1 MDQATFARYKKEFVS
16 ATRRVLE
23 VEHSANLAEAG
34 FPAYGNPNAL
44 ISFLFWERLYR
55 VIQHVER
62 KGKLSSVMDF
72 GCGSGVMLPV
82 LSRLSDQVTAVDI
95 DLAPAQ
101 RISEFVSFTGN
112 VTFASSCEGVPPGS
126 LDLILALDVLEHVDD
141 LDAIL
146 ADLCALLSPDG
157 EIIVSGPTENRA
169 YKVGRF
175 LAGPV
180 YSGDYHVRDIYQIKQ
195 ALQKFVDVRTL
206 AALFFPVPLF
216 VIYSGTA

>member
-1 MDQATFARYKKEFVS
+1 
-16 ATRRVLE
+16 
-23 VEHSANLAEAG
+23 
-34 FPAYGNPNAL
+34 
-44 ISFLFWERLYR
+44 FLFWERLYR

-62 KGKLSSVMDF
+62 KGKLSAVMDF

-95 DLAPAQ
+95 DLAPSQ
-101 RISEFVSFTGN
+101 RIGEFVSFAGN
-112 VTFASSCEGVPPGS
+112 VTFASSCESVPPGS

-141 LDAIL
+141 LNAIL
-146 ADLCALLSPDG
+146 ADLCALLSPGG
-157 EIIVSGPTENRA
+157 EIIVSGPTENMA

-206 AALFFPVPLF
+206 ATLFFPVPLF